1 MNTQT
6 QRQNQTQNQVTQ
18 QSQQITQI
26 FNQNSVNDLNKFLA
40 QRHCLNQFN
49 VFLVYLFYLVQSAGI
64 LLTTIATN
72 YNNSNLIYVGVGLN
86 LFASMI
92 NIYEKVNNSLL
103 KNMMTNIQAIK
114 DNKYVDEGALVDL
127 ESIEVQHSSINAPST
142 TQSTTSANIS
152 TTIQP
157 PNTQSITPISV
168 PSNTE
173 PPNTQS
179 TTSISVPSNT
189 QPPV

>member
-1 MNTQT
+1 MNT
-6 QRQNQTQNQVTQ
+6 

-26 FNQNSVNDLNKFLA
+26 FNQNSVNDLNKFLY

-72 YNNSNLIYVGVGLN
+72 YNNSKLVYVGVGLN

-127 ESIEVQHSSINAPST
+127 EDIEVHNSSST
-142 TQSTTSANIS
+142 TQ
-152 TTIQP
+152 Q
-157 PNTQSITPISV
+157 
-168 PSNTE
+168 
-173 PPNTQS
+173 
-179 TTSISVPSNT
+179 PSNT
-189 QPPV
+189 QPSVLSS